1 MPRNNRFLTQQVF
14 YFRSQFPEKRKWIIS
29 LKKQKASG
37 SSFGPKEDKSYHED
51 DAKAKTENPAEYYQN
66 EEQPVQPIKDAP
78 KEGWSDQNLK
88 FLDNEK
94 KIIYV
99 TFADY
104 AKYKK
109 K

>member
-1 MPRNNRFLTQQVF
+1 LKKAKGSTDASFITLKSMPRNNRFLTHQIF

-29 LKKQKASG
+29 LKKQKANG

-78 KEGWSDQNLK
+78 KE
-88 FLDNEK
+88 E
-94 KIIYV
+94 
-99 TFADY
+99 
-104 AKYKK
+104 
-109 K
+109 